1 MIDVDQ
7 DIEESW
13 LSPKEGFRDNE
24 NDGEEDNVNFGK
36 SSIDK
41 LISAVGDELTLP
53 ILSGIVTETMKND
66 ADWRYKN
73 AGLMAFSQVGEYIDE
88 ISKIAAMVPIVV
100 QHLQHPNPRIRYAAL
115 HCIGQI
121 SDDMTEDFQSEYGAT
136 VLPALIATLSD

>member
-100 QHLQHPNPRIRYAAL
+100 
-115 HCIGQI
+115 
-121 SDDMTEDFQSEYGAT
+121 
-136 VLPALIATLSD
+136 